1 MRRDIAIPILAI
13 IFFGIGIIL
22 TNYGNLMANVFT
34 GGGFVT
40 LGVHRKLFY
49 KRGKLSQVI
58 PAVLMLLGLYFIVS
72 GVFGY

>member
-22 TNYGNLMANVFT
+22 TNYGNVLANVFT
-34 GGGFVT
+34 GAGFIT
-40 LGVHRKLFY
+40 LGIHRKTFY
-49 KRGKLSQVI
+49 KRGKLSVVI
-58 PAVLMLLGLYFIVS
+58 PVVLFLLGVYFIVS